1 MHNYEKYLDQCLW
14 YENFCNVIVK
24 YNGISVSTYADISK
38 KKNVK
43 TYILNMF
50 HIYTNIYINRIS
62 KVVQFHVSFIS
73 YNASKYYWKYIN
85 DGK

>member
-50 HIYTNIYINRIS
+50 HKSNFKSSTSSCLRYIY
-62 KVVQFHVSFIS
+62 KLEF
-73 YNASKYYWKYIN
+73 
-85 DGK
+85 

>member
-43 TYILNMF
+43 TYIV
-50 HIYTNIYINRIS
+50 NIFNRIS
-62 KVVQFHVSFIS
+62 KVVLFHVSVIS

>member
-43 TYILNMF
+43 TYIV
-50 HIYTNIYINRIS
+50 NIFNRIS
-62 KVVQFHVSFIS
+62 KVVLVHVSVIS
-73 YNASKYYWKYIN
+73 YNSSNYYWKYIN